1 MRLLP
6 EAVAEQGEDGA
17 PRRRGAPAQ
26 AGGGGGGAGA
36 AAAAAWVQ
44 ANVPGPGILDI
55 QCCCYTLLHCI
66 DLVTIIA
73 GQIFF
78 EGGLCQGITANVA
91 SEIRIKGTIHG
102 TILPWHN
109 LIPSKS
115 LVVAEIYPR
124 N

>member
-17 PRRRGAPAQ
+17 PRRPGAPAQ
-26 AGGGGGGAGA
+26 AGGGGAGTAGG
-36 AAAAAWVQ
+36 VQ
-44 ANVPGPGILDI
+44 ADVPGPGMLDI

-102 TILPWHN
+102 TILPWYN